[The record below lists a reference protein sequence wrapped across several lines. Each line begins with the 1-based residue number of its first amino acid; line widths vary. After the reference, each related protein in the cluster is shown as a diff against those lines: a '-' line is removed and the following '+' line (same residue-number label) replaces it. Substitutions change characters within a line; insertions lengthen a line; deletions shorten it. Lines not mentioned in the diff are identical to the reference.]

1 MSSNQQTLTMKFLPA
16 LAALLLAAPAQ
27 ANLSDSYRQQNLDAE
42 AAQAQAYREYNNA
55 YCVQTSAVARAASAY
70 TVVDGRLIS
79 NTIKYDYDGNI
90 DYFDRRRDKGYVG
103 QIIVEGN
110 VKTQF
115 VFENG
120 ELIKYIRLELPATRF
135 TNAIDKTTRRVWCRE
150 GDQYIHR

>member
-1 MSSNQQTLTMKFLPA
+1 MKFLPA

-42 AAQAQAYREYNNA
+42 AAQAQAYREYSNA
-55 YCVQTSAVARAASAY
+55 YCVQTSVFPQTATAY

-120 ELIKYIRLELPATRF
+120 ELIKYIRLEMPATRF